1 MLLFSREQLKLLIES
16 YREAE
21 ISRVE
26 IEKENMR
33 RARENEAIFS
43 KQQHHLEDLLRQQRV
58 KLKEARVDL
67 SDFQRLVALEK
78 QKQRKN
84 VEVEVDSLMK
94 LKGEHLSCYDW
105 SEHELR
111 KKKFKLK
118 VKIEE
123 YWKRMDLYET
133 LLLELEIEK
142 NRVKQETDEKMQD
155 KLKQYEQEQETE
167 LNEIRE
173 QIAVSEHDLET
184 LTLQLEEENSR
195 VGVLSDELKSTE
207 IECDRKIGDAEKFCL
222 DVKTQKSV
230 MLEECEA
237 DIEKVNRL
245 IQEEKDKLHHY
256 TIYKM
261 HECDENDG
269 ECCHG
274 NSTQQDESVD
284 CKIAEEEQRSAL
296 NDLCAQKE
304 ELDLE
309 YKKKVAKYAA
319 MLANAQDALADLR
332 QDKITASDNCEKNI
346 EDRERVIS
354 QLERN
359 IKEESVRCKNL
370 KAELKAHERPRSF
383 ISAFPEE
390 SEEDI
395 IANEQQIEQL
405 LHSKEKIRKSL
416 ETALTEE
423 FREMRKHEIS
433 QTIDG
438 TENEMHSDA
447 NSIDKALSLIF
458 HAGNSSAYIDSM
470 IKKNN
475 QFEQRRRSLTNI
487 RSELQDLM
495 RYQMSLHREV
505 AENFL
510 TQKSL
515 FEEVRSQERKD
526 IHDTIQTM
534 ILDNAGYEDDQMLS
548 HIFKESERIIE
559 HQKRLDELENQ

>member
-1 MLLFSREQLKLLIES
+1 LLIES

-43 KQQHHLEDLLRQQRV
+43 KQQHHLEDLLRQQKV
-58 KLKEARVDL
+58 KLKEARDDL
-67 SDFQRLVALEK
+67 GDFQRLVAVEK
-78 QKQRKN
+78 QKHRKN
-84 VEVEVDSLMK
+84 VEVEVDCLMK
-94 LKGEHLSCYDW
+94 LRGEHLSCHDW

-142 NRVKQETDEKMQD
+142 NIVKQETDEKMQD
-155 KLKQYEQEQETE
+155 KIKQYEQQQEHE
-167 LNEIRE
+167 LNDIRE
-173 QIAVSEHDLET
+173 QIAVSKHDLQT
-184 LTLQLEEENSR
+184 LNLQLEEERSR
-195 VGVLSDELKSTE
+195 VVTLNDELNSTQN
-207 IECDRKIGDAEKFCL
+207 ECDRKIGDAEKFCL
-222 DVKTQKSV
+222 DVKTQESE
-230 MLEECEA
+230 MLGQCEK
-237 DIEKVNRL
+237 DIEKVSRL

-261 HECDENDG
+261 HECAENG
-269 ECCHG
+269 GKCC
-274 NSTQQDESVD
+274 NDSKEESVD
-284 CKIAEEEQRSAL
+284 CKIAEEQQRTTL
-296 NDLCAQKE
+296 NELSAQKE
-304 ELDLE
+304 DLNVE
-309 YKKKVAKYAA
+309 YKKKVDKYAA

-332 QDKITASDNCEKNI
+332 QDKITAFDNCEKNV

-354 QLERN
+354 HLEGN
-359 IKEESVRCKNL
+359 IKEESARCKNL
-370 KAELKAHERPRSF
+370 ETELKAHERPRSF

-405 LHSKEKIRKSL
+405 LHSKEKVRKVL
-416 ETALTEE
+416 EAALTEE
-423 FREMRKHEIS
+423 FKELKQHE
-433 QTIDG
+433 TV
-438 TENEMHSDA
+438 NVSDSA
-447 NSIDKALSLIF
+447 GNKMEDASSIDKALSLVF

-495 RYQMSLHREV
+495 KYQMSLHREV